1 MKRCPK
7 CGESLDVSAFAID
20 NSKRDGLKTYCKACD
35 NARSHAYYEAHRDEV
50 IARVQAQ
57 REQLP
62 EKLRRRSRGRL
73 SSRRR
78 SRRWWSSAR
87 KPVLTPLDAEAR
99 TSAGSSAA
107 TSSGWGSWSSACLAA
122 WCSRSCLL
130 RHRWQT
136 RRYLSKRNVGPSARA
151 AGGCAVR
158 GGEDDRFLHRRLA
171 AAPWAIWWTADAP
184 LSCSATSSGTSRRT
198 SAATCHRQAA
208 RAPRRAALDPRLD
221 LENRAATR

>member
-87 KPVLTPLDAEAR
+87 KPVLRPLDAEAR

-122 WCSRSCLL
+122 WRSRSCLL

-151 AGGCAVR
+151 AGALCRPGRRGRPIPSPAAGGGSLGDLVDRGRAVELL
-158 GGEDDRFLHRRLA
+158 GDKFGDEPADERRDVSQ
-171 AAPWAIWWTADAP
+171 T
-184 LSCSATSSGTSRRT
+184 SCSSTATGR
-198 SAATCHRQAA
+198 
-208 RAPRRAALDPRLD
+208 PRPTPRPG
-221 LENRAATR
+221 E